1 MATAKPKTKRMMFGG
16 MAKGATGA
24 LQKAG
29 PMQKQFMSDKLRG
42 APMSGPK
49 LPQVKAAPTAANA
62 AKAFSQQKS
71 GAMPIG
77 SQSTPNASAIGAIQK
92 MKQKMGDPGLT
103 MLKAQKAGMMKKG
116 GAVKKKA
123 TKK

>member
-16 MAKGATGA
+16 MAKGAMGA
-24 LQKAG
+24 KAG

-42 APMSGPK
+42 APMTQSSM
-49 LPQVKAAPTAANA
+49 QAAAKQTAAKPVPAYAKPYVAAQSKSQMPSQLANV
-62 AKAFSQQKS
+62 AKAYNAQKS
-71 GAMPIG
+71 GNMGRGP
-77 SQSTPNASAIGAIQK
+77 QSA
-92 MKQKMGDPGLT
+92 
-103 MLKAQKAGMMKKG
+103 MKKG